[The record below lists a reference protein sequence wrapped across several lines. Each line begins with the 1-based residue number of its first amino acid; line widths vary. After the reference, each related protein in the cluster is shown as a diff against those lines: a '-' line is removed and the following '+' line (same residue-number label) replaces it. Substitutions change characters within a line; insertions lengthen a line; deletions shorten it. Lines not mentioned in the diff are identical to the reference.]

1 MIKRMD
7 VLEQIEQWIDAT
19 NIKYKTQRISCEK
32 FASEFAGFYPVEF
45 LKNAFYV
52 SVDEIPTPNFPFLRE
67 MGLDDFIDMDAAGT
81 TYKNTYYMLPYVADN
96 LAVHFHELVHV
107 AQWSELGAEAFMLR
121 YTTEIQQVGYAAA
134 PLEVMA
140 YGLDKHFTNNGNK
153 INVPEH
159 VVQAL

>member
-52 SVDEIPTPNFPFLRE
+52 SVDEIPKPNFPFLRE
-67 MGLDDFIDMDAAGT
+67 MGLGDFIDMDAAGT

-121 YTTEIQQVGYAAA
+121 YITEIQQVGYAAA

-140 YGLDKHFTNNGNK
+140 YGLDKHFTNNGKK